1 MGFRRDCQ
9 LFAMTAAVPASQRQI
24 GKLDGVWTA
33 SRAYLHSQEGGD
45 NRTNGRRAGSIS
57 TECVCLRH
65 PSQVFAQALQ
75 GMTDLMFSRL
85 RRPEIGSIALSAIV
99 TAYLLLVTNRSFW
112 AHTATY
118 FDASVVARLSFG
130 AALCL
135 ATFAVLTTVSVK
147 YVMKP
152 VLIFFIVVSA
162 AASYFV
168 DTFGVI
174 IDRDMIGNAAVTTQ
188 AEASHLLTGSLA
200 VHLFLYALL
209 PSLLVVWV
217 KVRHRRFFSKAAINL
232 AIIIPCLLA
241 SGGLIY
247 ANFAS
252 VAYVIRDHKDL
263 MKRFNPTGPIS
274 AAVRYAVSIYKE
286 RNLVVQPLGTDA
298 RQGPRI
304 AAAGK
309 PVVVVVVAG
318 ETARA
323 MNFSLNGY
331 ARETNPELKALGVV
345 NYTDTTSC
353 GTATA
358 VSLPCMFSVYPRGE
372 YSDWKARS
380 TENLTNVLTRAGV
393 SATWWDNNT
402 GSKGIA
408 DLISFASMTNQKN
421 SPLCKNGE
429 CLDEIF
435 LGELDKK
442 LAATT
447 KNSVIVLHQL
457 GSHGPSYYLRY
468 PEKYRRFTPDCRTPE
483 LMKCS
488 VEEITN
494 AYDNTILYTDHVL
507 ASVARLLEK
516 HQDQIAGAMIY
527 MSDHGESLGENGIY
541 LHGAPYAIAPREQTQ
556 VPFIAWFSQ
565 PYQAE
570 MGVDTACLA
579 RDTAK
584 PKSHDNLFHTVL
596 GMMNVETGVYK
607 QDLDAFAACTGKRPT
622 GEPALQSADT
632 SSDLP
637 VGEMGRTYAQ

>member
-1 MGFRRDCQ
+1 MI
-9 LFAMTAAVPASQRQI
+9 L
-24 GKLDGVWTA
+24 
-33 SRAYLHSQEGGD
+33 
-45 NRTNGRRAGSIS
+45 
-57 TECVCLRH
+57 LRI
-65 PSQVFAQALQ
+65 
-75 GMTDLMFSRL
+75 
-85 RRPEIGSIALSAIV
+85 RRPEIGGIALSAVV

-112 AHTATY
+112 THAFAY
-118 FDASVVARLSFG
+118 FDDSAVALVSFG

-135 ATFAVLTTVSVK
+135 LTFAGLTLACVR

-152 VLIFFIVVSA
+152 VLIFLILVSA
-162 AASYFV
+162 SASYFI

-174 IDRDMIGNAAVTTQ
+174 IDKDMIGNAAATTQ
-188 AEASHLLTGSLA
+188 AEASHLLTLSLA
-200 VHLFLYALL
+200 VHLFVYALL
-209 PSLLVVWV
+209 PSLFVVWV
-217 KVRHRRFFSKAAINL
+217 KVRHRRFMRNAAINF
-232 AIIIPCLLA
+232 AVIIPCLLI
-241 SGGLIY
+241 SGALVY
-247 ANFAS
+247 SNFAS
-252 VAYVIRDHKDL
+252 VAFVIREHKDL
-263 MKRFNPTGPIS
+263 MKRFNPTGPVS
-274 AAVRYAVSIYKE
+274 AAVRYATSTYKE
-286 RNLVVQPLGTDA
+286 RNIVVQALGTDA
-298 RQGPRI
+298 RLGARI

-331 ARETNPELKALGVV
+331 GRETNPELKALGVV

-358 VSLPCMFSVYPRGE
+358 ISLPCMFSVYPREE

-380 TENLTNVLTRAGV
+380 TENLMNVLTRAGV

-421 SPLCKNGE
+421 SPLCKDGE

-442 LAATT
+442 LGATT
-447 KNSVIVLHQL
+447 KSSVIVLHQL

-468 PEKYRRFTPDCRTPE
+468 PEKFRRFTPDCRTPE
-483 LMKCS
+483 LMNCS
-488 VEEITN
+488 VAEITN

-516 HQDQIAGAMIY
+516 HQDRVAGAMIY

-556 VPFIAWFSQ
+556 VPFIAWFST
-565 PYQAE
+565 PYQAA
-570 MGVDTACLA
+570 MGVDPACLA
-579 RDTAK
+579 RDTSQ

-596 GMMNVETGVYK
+596 GMMNVESKVYER
-607 QDLDAFAACTGKRPT
+607 DLDAFAKCTGKMPG
-622 GEPALQSADT
+622 GEPAFQSADT
-632 SSDLP
+632 AKDLP
-637 VGEMGRTYAQ
+637 ANAMSTKPGAL

>member
-1 MGFRRDCQ
+1 MR
-9 LFAMTAAVPASQRQI
+9 
-24 GKLDGVWTA
+24 
-33 SRAYLHSQEGGD
+33 
-45 NRTNGRRAGSIS
+45 
-57 TECVCLRH
+57 
-65 PSQVFAQALQ
+65 
-75 GMTDLMFSRL
+75 FSGI
-85 RRPEIGSIALSAIV
+85 RRPEIGSISLSALV
-99 TAYLLLVTNRSFW
+99 SAYLLLATNNSFW
-112 AHTATY
+112 KHTVAY
-118 FDASVVARLSFG
+118 FDDSVTALLSFS

-135 ATFAVLTTVSVK
+135 LTLAGLTLASVK

-152 VLIFFIVVSA
+152 VMIFLIMVSA
-162 AASYFV
+162 AASYFI

-174 IDRDMIGNAAVTTQ
+174 IDKDMIGNAAVTTQ
-188 AEASHLLTGSLA
+188 AEASHILTGSLA
-200 VHLFLYALL
+200 THLLLYGVL
-209 PSLLVVWV
+209 PSLVVIWF
-217 KVRHRRFFSKAAINL
+217 KLRYRPFLSNAAINL
-232 AIIIPCLLA
+232 AVIIPCLLV
-241 SGGLIY
+241 SGGLVY
-247 ANFAS
+247 ANFAN
-252 VAYVIRDHKDL
+252 VAYVIREHKDL
-263 MKRFNPTGPIS
+263 MKRFNPTGPVS
-274 AAVRYAVSIYKE
+274 AAVRYASSTYKE
-286 RNLVVQPLGTDA
+286 RNIVVQPLGTDA
-298 RQGPRI
+298 RQGARI

-331 ARETNPELKALGVV
+331 GRETNPELKALGVV

-358 VSLPCMFSVYPRGE
+358 TSLPCMFSVYPRDE

-380 TENLTNVLTRAGV
+380 TENLMNVLTRAGV
-393 SATWWDNNT
+393 STTWWDNNT

-408 DLISFASMTNQKN
+408 DLINFASMTDQKN

-442 LAATT
+442 LSATK

-468 PEKYRRFTPDCRTPE
+468 PEKFRRFTPDCRTPE

-494 AYDNTILYTDHVL
+494 AYDNTILYTDHVV

-541 LHGAPYAIAPREQTQ
+541 LHGAPYSIAPREQTQ
-556 VPFIAWFSQ
+556 VPFVAWFSK
-565 PYQAE
+565 PYQAA

-579 RDTAK
+579 KDTAQ

-596 GMMNVETGVYK
+596 GMMNVETKVYK
-607 QDLDAFAACTGKRPT
+607 QGLDAFASCTKKPGVGST
-622 GEPALQSADT
+622 FQAADT
-632 SSDLP
+632 ANDLP
-637 VGEMGRTYAQ
+637 ASPVRSLSGPGAL

>member
-1 MGFRRDCQ
+1 
-9 LFAMTAAVPASQRQI
+9 MTYS
-24 GKLDGVWTA
+24 GL
-33 SRAYLHSQEGGD
+33 
-45 NRTNGRRAGSIS
+45 RRA
-57 TECVCLRH
+57 
-65 PSQVFAQALQ
+65 
-75 GMTDLMFSRL
+75 
-85 RRPEIGSIALSAIV
+85 EIGSLALSALV
-99 TAYLLLVTNRSFW
+99 SAYLLVVTNKSFW
-112 AHTATY
+112 THTVAY
-118 FDASVVARLSFG
+118 FDDSVVALLSFS

-135 ATFAVLTTVSVK
+135 LTFAGLTTASVK

-152 VLIFFIVVSA
+152 VMIFLIMVSA
-162 AASYFV
+162 SASYFI

-174 IDRDMIGNAAVTTQ
+174 IDKDMIGNAAVTTQ

-200 VHLFLYALL
+200 MHLLLYGVL
-209 PSLLVVWV
+209 PSLLVIWF
-217 KVRHRRFFSKAAINL
+217 KVRYRRFFANAAVNL
-232 AIIIPCLLA
+232 AVIIPCFLV
-241 SGGLIY
+241 SGGLVY
-247 ANFAS
+247 ANFANI
-252 VAYVIRDHKDL
+252 AYVIREHRDL
-263 MKRFNPTGPIS
+263 MKRFNPTGPVS
-274 AAVRYAVSIYKE
+274 AAVRYASSTFKE
-286 RNLVVQPLGTDA
+286 RNIVVQPLGTDA
-298 RQGPRI
+298 RQGSRI
-304 AAAGK
+304 ASASK

-331 ARETNPELKALGVV
+331 GRETNPELKSLDVV

-358 VSLPCMFSVYPRGE
+358 TSLPCMFSVYPRKE

-380 TENLTNVLTRAGV
+380 TENLMNVLTRAGV
-393 SATWWDNNT
+393 ATTWWDNNT

-408 DLISFASMTNQKN
+408 DLINFASMTDQKN

-435 LGELDKK
+435 LGELDRK
-442 LAATT
+442 LSTT
-447 KNSVIVLHQL
+447 KRNSVIVLHQL

-468 PEKYRRFTPDCRTPE
+468 PEKFRRFMPDCRTPE

-494 AYDNTILYTDHVL
+494 AYDNTILYTDYVL

-541 LHGAPYAIAPREQTQ
+541 LHGAPYSIAPREQTQ
-556 VPFIAWFSQ
+556 VPFIAWFSK
-565 PYQAE
+565 PYRAA

-579 RDTAK
+579 KDTAQ

-596 GMMNVETGVYK
+596 GMMNVETKVYK
-607 QDLDAFAACTGKRPT
+607 PDLDAFASCTKKQ
-622 GEPALQSADT
+622 PAGGAFQAADT
-632 SSDLP
+632 AKDLP
-637 VGEMGRTYAQ
+637 ANPQRSIGSQGAL

>member
-1 MGFRRDCQ
+1 MVPRIRRPV
-9 LFAMTAAVPASQRQI
+9 L
-24 GKLDGVWTA
+24 
-33 SRAYLHSQEGGD
+33 
-45 NRTNGRRAGSIS
+45 GSI
-57 TECVCLRH
+57 T
-65 PSQVFAQALQ
+65 
-75 GMTDLMFSRL
+75 
-85 RRPEIGSIALSAIV
+85 LSAIV
-99 TAYLLLVTNRSFW
+99 SVYLLAITNNSFW
-112 AHTATY
+112 KHAAVY
-118 FDASVVARLSFG
+118 FDHSRLSLLSFG
-130 AALCL
+130 IALAL
-135 ATFAVLTTVSVK
+135 ATFAVLTFASVK

-152 VLIFFIVVSA
+152 VLIFLIVVSSSA
-162 AASYFV
+162 AYFV
-168 DTFGVI
+168 DYFGVI
-174 IDRDMIGNAAVTTQ
+174 IDKDMIGNAAVTTQ
-188 AEASHLLTGSLA
+188 AEAGHLLTGSLML
-200 VHLFLYALL
+200 H
-209 PSLLVVWV
+209 LLVYAVIPSMFVLWV
-217 KVRHRRFFSKAAINL
+217 KVRHKRFLPKAAFNL
-232 AIIIPCLLA
+232 AVITPCLLV
-241 SGGLIY
+241 SGGLVY
-247 ANFAS
+247 SDFAS
-252 VAYVIRDHKDL
+252 VAYVIREHKDL
-263 MKRFNPTGPIS
+263 MKRFNPTGPVS
-274 AAVRYAVSIYKE
+274 AAVRYASSIYKE

-298 RQGPRI
+298 RQGARL

-331 ARETNPELKALGVV
+331 ERETNPELKSLGVI

-358 VSLPCMFSVYPRGE
+358 ISLPCMFSVYPRNE

-393 SATWWDNNT
+393 SVSWWDNNT

-421 SPLCKNGE
+421 SPLCNNGE

-442 LAATT
+442 LAAT
-447 KNSVIVLHQL
+447 KSNSVIVLHQL

-468 PEKYRRFTPDCRTPE
+468 PEKFRRFKPDCRTAE

-516 HQDQIAGAMIY
+516 HQNDISGAMIY

-556 VPFIAWFSQ
+556 VPFVTWFSK
-565 PYQAE
+565 PYQAA

-579 RDTAK
+579 KETDQ

-596 GMMNVETGVYK
+596 GMMDVETKVYNR
-607 QDLDAFAACTGKRPT
+607 DLDAFANCTRQGPAGKPT
-622 GEPALQSADT
+622 VSTFQAADT
-632 SSDLP
+632 ANDLP
-637 VGEMGRTYAQ
+637 AAVVPAVATPDAKAL

>member
-1 MGFRRDCQ
+1 MIVQ
-9 LFAMTAAVPASQRQI
+9 SPLETTALI
-24 GKLDGVWTA
+24 
-33 SRAYLHSQEGGD
+33 
-45 NRTNGRRAGSIS
+45 
-57 TECVCLRH
+57 
-65 PSQVFAQALQ
+65 
-75 GMTDLMFSRL
+75 FSRI
-85 RRPEIGSIALSAIV
+85 RRPEIGSIALSALV
-99 TAYLLLVTNRSFW
+99 SAYLLVVTNNSFW
-112 AHTATY
+112 THTFAY
-118 FDASVVARLSFG
+118 FNDSVVALVSFS

-135 ATFAVLTTVSVK
+135 LTFAGLTTASVK

-152 VLIFFIVVSA
+152 VSIFLIMVSA
-162 AASYFV
+162 SASYFI

-174 IDRDMIGNAAVTTQ
+174 IDKDMIGNAAVTTQ
-188 AEASHLLTGSLA
+188 AEAGHLLTGSLA
-200 VHLFLYALL
+200 MHLLLYGLL
-209 PSLLVVWV
+209 PSLLVIWV
-217 KVRHRRFFSKAAINL
+217 KVRRRPFVANAAINL
-232 AIIIPCLLA
+232 AVIIPCLIVS
-241 SGGLIY
+241 SGLVY
-247 ANFAS
+247 ANFAN
-252 VAYVIRDHKDL
+252 VAYVIREHKDL
-263 MKRFNPTGPIS
+263 MKRFNPTGPVS
-274 AAVRYAVSIYKE
+274 AAVRYAASTFKE
-286 RNLVVQPLGTDA
+286 RNIVVQPLGTDA

-358 VSLPCMFSVYPRGE
+358 ISLPCMFSVYPRNE

-380 TENLTNVLTRAGV
+380 TENLMNVLTRAGV
-393 SATWWDNNT
+393 STAWWDNNT

-408 DLISFASMTNQKN
+408 DLINFASMTNQKN

-435 LGELDKK
+435 LGELDRK
-442 LAATT
+442 LQATT
-447 KNSVIVLHQL
+447 SNSVIVLHQL

-468 PEKYRRFTPDCRTPE
+468 PEKFRRFTPDCRTPE

-488 VEEITN
+488 VAEITN
-494 AYDNTILYTDHVL
+494 AYDNSILYTDYVL

-516 HQDQIAGAMIY
+516 HQDRVAGAMIY
-527 MSDHGESLGENGIY
+527 MSDHGESLGEDGIY

-556 VPFIAWFSQ
+556 VPFVAWFSK
-565 PYQAE
+565 PYQVA

-579 RDTAK
+579 KDTVQ

-596 GMMNVETGVYK
+596 GMMNVETKVYK
-607 QDLDAFAACTGKRPT
+607 RDLDAFANCTRK
-622 GEPALQSADT
+622 PAGGPIFQSADT
-632 SSDLP
+632 ANDLP
-637 VGEMGRTYAQ
+637 ANTTRAVALPGAL

>member
-1 MGFRRDCQ
+1 MVPRIRRPV
-9 LFAMTAAVPASQRQI
+9 L
-24 GKLDGVWTA
+24 
-33 SRAYLHSQEGGD
+33 
-45 NRTNGRRAGSIS
+45 GSI
-57 TECVCLRH
+57 T
-65 PSQVFAQALQ
+65 
-75 GMTDLMFSRL
+75 
-85 RRPEIGSIALSAIV
+85 LSAIV
-99 TAYLLLVTNRSFW
+99 SAYLLAITNNSFW
-112 AHTATY
+112 KHAAIY
-118 FDASVVARLSFG
+118 FDHSRLSLLSFG
-130 AALCL
+130 IALAL
-135 ATFAVLTTVSVK
+135 ATFAVLTFASVK

-152 VLIFFIVVSA
+152 VLIFLIVVSA
-162 AASYFV
+162 SSAYFV
-168 DTFGVI
+168 DYFGVI
-174 IDRDMIGNAAVTTQ
+174 IDKDMIGNAAVTTQ
-188 AEASHLLTGSLA
+188 AEAGHLLTGSLML
-200 VHLFLYALL
+200 HLLLYAVI
-209 PSLLVVWV
+209 PSVFVLWI
-217 KVRHRRFFSKAAINL
+217 KVRHRRLLPKAAFNL
-232 AIIIPCLLA
+232 SVIIPCLLV

-247 ANFAS
+247 SDFAS
-252 VAYVIRDHKDL
+252 VAYVIREHKDL
-263 MKRFNPTGPIS
+263 MKRFNPTGPVS
-274 AAVRYAVSIYKE
+274 AAVRYASSIYKE

-298 RQGPRI
+298 RQGARV

-331 ARETNPELKALGVV
+331 ERETNPELKSLGVI

-358 VSLPCMFSVYPRGE
+358 ISLPCMFSVYPRNE

-393 SATWWDNNT
+393 SVSWWDNNT

-408 DLISFASMTNQKN
+408 DLINFASMTGQKN
-421 SPLCKNGE
+421 SPLCNNGE

-442 LAATT
+442 LSAT
-447 KNSVIVLHQL
+447 KSNSVIVLHQL

-468 PEKYRRFTPDCRTPE
+468 PEKFRKFKPDCRTPE

-516 HQDQIAGAMIY
+516 HQNDISGAMIY

-556 VPFIAWFSQ
+556 VPFVTWFSK
-565 PYQAE
+565 PYQAA
-570 MGVDTACLA
+570 MGVDTSCLA
-579 RDTAK
+579 KETGQ

-596 GMMNVETGVYK
+596 GMMDVQTQVYNR
-607 QDLDAFAACTGKRPT
+607 DLDAFANCTRQGPAGK
-622 GEPALQSADT
+622 PAVSTFQAADT
-632 SSDLP
+632 AKDLP
-637 VGEMGRTYAQ
+637 AKVVPVTALPDAKAL

>member
-1 MGFRRDCQ
+1 MR
-9 LFAMTAAVPASQRQI
+9 
-24 GKLDGVWTA
+24 
-33 SRAYLHSQEGGD
+33 
-45 NRTNGRRAGSIS
+45 
-57 TECVCLRH
+57 
-65 PSQVFAQALQ
+65 
-75 GMTDLMFSRL
+75 FSGI
-85 RRPEIGSIALSAIV
+85 RRPEIGSIALSALV
-99 TAYLLLVTNRSFW
+99 SAYLLLATNKSFW
-112 AHTATY
+112 THTVAY
-118 FDASVVARLSFG
+118 FDDSLTARLSFS

-135 ATFAVLTTVSVK
+135 LTFAGLTLASVK

-152 VLIFFIVVSA
+152 VMIFLIMVSA
-162 AASYFV
+162 AASYFI

-174 IDRDMIGNAAVTTQ
+174 IDKDMIGNAAVTTQ

-200 VHLFLYALL
+200 THLLLYGVL
-209 PSLLVVWV
+209 PSLLVIWF
-217 KVRHRRFFSKAAINL
+217 KLRYRPFLSNAAVNL
-232 AIIIPCLLA
+232 AVIIPCLLV
-241 SGGLIY
+241 SGGLVY
-247 ANFAS
+247 ANFAN
-252 VAYVIRDHKDL
+252 VAYVIREHKDL
-263 MKRFNPTGPIS
+263 MKRFNPTGPVS
-274 AAVRYAVSIYKE
+274 AAVRYASSTYKQ
-286 RNLVVQPLGTDA
+286 RNIVVQPLATDA
-298 RQGPRI
+298 RQGARI
-304 AAAGK
+304 EAAGK

-331 ARETNPELKALGVV
+331 GRETNPELKALGVV

-358 VSLPCMFSVYPRGE
+358 TSLPCMFSVYPRDE

-380 TENLTNVLTRAGV
+380 TENLMNVLTRAGV
-393 SATWWDNNT
+393 STTWWDNNT

-408 DLISFASMTNQKN
+408 DLINFASMTDQKN

-442 LAATT
+442 LSATK

-468 PEKYRRFTPDCRTPE
+468 PEKFRRFTPDCRTAE

-494 AYDNTILYTDHVL
+494 AYDNTILYTDYVV

-556 VPFIAWFSQ
+556 VPFIAWFSK
-565 PYQAE
+565 PYQAA

-579 RDTAK
+579 KDTAQ

-596 GMMNVETGVYK
+596 GMMNVETKVYK
-607 QDLDAFAACTGKRPT
+607 PGLDAFASCTKKPG
-622 GEPALQSADT
+622 GGSAFQAADT
-632 SSDLP
+632 TNDLP
-637 VGEMGRTYAQ
+637 ASPVRSSGFPGAL

>member
-1 MGFRRDCQ
+1 
-9 LFAMTAAVPASQRQI
+9 LI
-24 GKLDGVWTA
+24 L
-33 SRAYLHSQEGGD
+33 SR
-45 NRTNGRRAGSIS
+45 I
-57 TECVCLRH
+57 
-65 PSQVFAQALQ
+65 
-75 GMTDLMFSRL
+75 
-85 RRPEIGSIALSAIV
+85 RRPEIGGIALSALV
-99 TAYLLLVTNRSFW
+99 SAYLLLVTNKSFW
-112 AHTATY
+112 THAVAY
-118 FDASVVARLSFG
+118 FNDSAVALLSFS

-135 ATFAVLTTVSVK
+135 LTFAGLTTASVK

-152 VLIFFIVVSA
+152 VLIFLIMVSA
-162 AASYFV
+162 SASYFI

-174 IDRDMIGNAAVTTQ
+174 IDKDMIGNAAVTTQ
-188 AEASHLLTGSLA
+188 AEAGHLLTGSLA
-200 VHLFLYALL
+200 MHLLLYGVL
-209 PSLLVVWV
+209 PSLVVALV
-217 KVRHRRFFSKAAINL
+217 KVRRRRFLANAAVNL
-232 AIIIPCLLA
+232 AVIIPCLLV
-241 SGGLIY
+241 SGGLVY
-247 ANFAS
+247 ANFAN
-252 VAYVIRDHKDL
+252 VAYVVREHKDL
-263 MKRFNPTGPIS
+263 MKRFNPTGPVS
-274 AAVRYAVSIYKE
+274 AAVRYAASTYKE
-286 RNLVVQPLGTDA
+286 RNIVVQPLGTDA
-298 RQGPRI
+298 HQGSRI

-358 VSLPCMFSVYPRGE
+358 ISLPCMFSVYPRNE
-372 YSDWKARS
+372 YSEWKARS
-380 TENLTNVLTRAGV
+380 TENLMNVLTRAGV
-393 SATWWDNNT
+393 STTWWDNNT

-442 LAATT
+442 LQATT
-447 KNSVIVLHQL
+447 SNSVIVLHQL

-468 PEKYRRFTPDCRTPE
+468 PERFRRFTPDCRTPE

-488 VEEITN
+488 VAEITN
-494 AYDNTILYTDHVL
+494 AYDNTILYTDYVL

-516 HQDQIAGAMIY
+516 HQDRVAGAMIY
-527 MSDHGESLGENGIY
+527 MSDHGESLGEDGIY

-556 VPFIAWFSQ
+556 VPFVAWFSK
-565 PYQAE
+565 PYQAS

-579 RDTAK
+579 KDTAQ

-596 GMMNVETGVYK
+596 GMMNVETKVYK
-607 QDLDAFAACTGKRPT
+607 RDLDAFADCTRKP
-622 GEPALQSADT
+622 PAGNPAFQSADT
-632 SSDLP
+632 AKDLP
-637 VGEMGRTYAQ
+637 ADTAGPVASPGAL